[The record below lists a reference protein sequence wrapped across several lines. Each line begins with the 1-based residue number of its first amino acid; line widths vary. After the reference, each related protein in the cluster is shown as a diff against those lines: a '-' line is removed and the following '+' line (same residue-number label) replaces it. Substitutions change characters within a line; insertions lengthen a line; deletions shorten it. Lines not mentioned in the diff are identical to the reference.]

1 AGDLGLG
8 APLGLERQIDVLPAR
23 LGLRAP
29 DPCLELLGE
38 LALLPH
44 RVEDRRPAF
53 LQLPQIAQPLLDR
66 AQLRIVEHLGRF
78 LAVASDEGHR
88 RAAVEQLHGG
98 LDLPLP
104 YAELLGDP
112 AFDGPCCWGP
122 GCRHDPVPPSSTEV
136 ARQLWQVTATI
147 GDQGADAPGAVGA
160 AVTPGGCA
168 CWRRPRR
175 RAGPVPGREGSRRW
189 RWRRRSGGERL
200 RWHGTRA
207 FLSSA

>member
-1 AGDLGLG
+1 
-8 APLGLERQIDVLPAR
+8 
-23 LGLRAP
+23 
-29 DPCLELLGE
+29 
-38 LALLPH
+38 
-44 RVEDRRPAF
+44 
-53 LQLPQIAQPLLDR
+53 
-66 AQLRIVEHLGRF
+66 
-78 LAVASDEGHR
+78 
-88 RAAVEQLHGG
+88 AVEQLHGG

-147 GDQGADAPGAVGA
+147 GDQGADAPGSVRA

-207 FLSSA
+207 FLSSAAVGRRCGYLVGAASCAPEQDECRRSSGEAAGAA